1 MGYEIY
7 KILVGYEIFFWIR
20 IWGAKFLKNI
30 VNSKLHQYLV
40 LKLTSS

>member
-20 IWGAKFLKNI
+20 IVGAKFFEEYCKF
-30 VNSKLHQYLV
+30 
-40 LKLTSS
+40 